1 MEVIRENGGIPA
13 EKGYPSYE
21 KGVPNFPGSICVS
34 INDEVIHGVPSE
46 RVIIKDGDIVSVDVN
61 LVLPLAL
68 LPVSFLVLILFLCL
82 LFHNLELL
90 GLRACF
96 YQFHDLEI

>member
-1 MEVIRENGGIPA
+1 MKEACRVTALVHKVIERMIKPGMTTLELDKLAEKVIRENGGIPA

-46 RVIIKDGDIVSVDVN
+46 KVIIKERK
-61 LVLPLAL
+61 
-68 LPVSFLVLILFLCL
+68 LIICKK
-82 LFHNLELL
+82 
-90 GLRACF
+90 
-96 YQFHDLEI
+96 QEITY